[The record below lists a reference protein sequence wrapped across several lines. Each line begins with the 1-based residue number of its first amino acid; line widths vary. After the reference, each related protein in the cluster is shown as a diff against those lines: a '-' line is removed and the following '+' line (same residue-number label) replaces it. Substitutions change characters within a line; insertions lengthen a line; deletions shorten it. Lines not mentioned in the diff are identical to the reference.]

1 MRIIHDYYN
10 RNDPSTIYL
19 ATPNKDI
26 LCALNSIDATSVDFV
41 GKCNDLSTLTFTIN
55 RYTENSKG
63 DRIEANG
70 YELVS
75 KYMRL
80 YVTNVGWF
88 IMDTPEIHST
98 GNIEHKTINA
108 SSAEIEFKQSLLIK
122 TPQPDNI
129 CISKHDFLTQKAL
142 RLIAHKQLIRIV
154 LRDHLIIVFIMV
166 VLGVLGIELRMLV
179 S

>member
-63 DRIEANG
+63 ESEGFSDK
-70 YELVS
+70 ELNEI
-75 KYMRL
+75 YHIINQTT
-80 YVTNVGWF
+80 YTNENIFTTSLDNLSENVD
-88 IMDTPEIHST
+88 IQQKLCETALEDIAVYSLPQTIYST
-98 GNIEHKTINA
+98 T
-108 SSAEIEFKQSLLIK
+108 L
-122 TPQPDNI
+122 DNI
-129 CISKHDFLTQKAL
+129 LSAAGNELHANDLNYGNFIRVGIRDDYYVKLRVMAISFNSKTKT
-142 RLIAHKQLIRIV
+142 
-154 LRDHLIIVFIMV
+154 
-166 VLGVLGIELRMLV
+166 V

>member
-63 DRIEANG
+63 NRIEANG

-80 YVTNVGWF
+80 YVTTEIQTLHSVSFF
-88 IMDTPEIHST
+88 ISQK
-98 GNIEHKTINA
+98 NIY
-108 SSAEIEFKQSLLIK
+108 F
-122 TPQPDNI
+122 
-129 CISKHDFLTQKAL
+129 TQ
-142 RLIAHKQLIRIV
+142 
-154 LRDHLIIVFIMV
+154 
-166 VLGVLGIELRMLV
+166 
-179 S
+179 

>member
-63 DRIEANG
+63 DRIKANG
-70 YELVS
+70 YEIYAIICYKCWLVYHGYTRNS
-75 KYMRL
+75 FNREY
-80 YVTNVGWF
+80 
-88 IMDTPEIHST
+88 
-98 GNIEHKTINA
+98 
-108 SSAEIEFKQSLLIK
+108 
-122 TPQPDNI
+122 
-129 CISKHDFLTQKAL
+129 
-142 RLIAHKQLIRIV
+142 
-154 LRDHLIIVFIMV
+154 
-166 VLGVLGIELRMLV
+166 
-179 S
+179 

>member
-10 RNDPSTIYL
+10 RNDPSKIYL

-63 DRIEANG
+63 NRIEANG

-98 GNIEHKTINA
+98 GNIEYKTINA
-108 SSAEIEFKQSLLIK
+108 
-122 TPQPDNI
+122 
-129 CISKHDFLTQKAL
+129 
-142 RLIAHKQLIRIV
+142 
-154 LRDHLIIVFIMV
+154 
-166 VLGVLGIELRMLV
+166 
-179 S
+179 